1 MVEVLGHALAEIQD
15 KQRGNYKRALA
26 SGSELRTTLAE
37 LTVLLDYE
45 RRRSSRTQRPAPPS
59 RRALN

>member
-15 KQRGNYKRALA
+15 KQRENYKRALA
-26 SGSELRTTLAE
+26 SVSELRTTLAE
-37 LTVLLDYE
+37 LTVLLDCE
-45 RRRSSRTQRPAPPS
+45 RRRSSRTERPAPPS